1 MREFSIMYHAAE
13 RECARAIGDPRVL
26 LGILINCTY
35 QLKVIIR
42 MKEAY
47 DGAR

>member
-1 MREFSIMYHAAE
+1 MQLEIREF
-13 RECARAIGDPRVL
+13 L
-26 LGILINCTY
+26 LELLIINYTY

>member
-1 MREFSIMYHAAE
+1 MQQK
-13 RECARAIGDPRVL
+13 GRVIVQL
-26 LGILINCTY
+26 EIRFFLAYYFNYTY